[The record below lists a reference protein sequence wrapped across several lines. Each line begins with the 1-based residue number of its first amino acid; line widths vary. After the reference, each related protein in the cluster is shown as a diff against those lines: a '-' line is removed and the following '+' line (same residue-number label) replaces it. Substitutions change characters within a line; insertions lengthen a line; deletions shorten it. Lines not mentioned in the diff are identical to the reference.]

1 MISKHAKLGKPES
14 NEFPI
19 QFCQLPTSEIGY
31 NTDMRSDSY
40 RNISAR
46 ISDEQLGLGWIS
58 GITLWKSPVA
68 VAMEPHRHPHIEPI
82 FCLKGEL
89 TYEVDGFGSIVV
101 SEGTGVI
108 MPAHTTHVL
117 RGGTDMPCVR
127 IGLHIRSSMPA
138 KSHRYGVFSSGDFGV
153 FLAKLKDMSA
163 RTFRLNNQ
171 ALDAIKEL
179 SARVATVRPNS
190 AERGILRTLCSLILY
205 RVIDILSHPLVAT
218 GPVIMDEATRY
229 IEEHFAEKLS
239 VDGLVRRMG
248 YGRTQLFSLFKQHTG
263 LTPNEYLV
271 RYRVLK
277 ASEMIKRGKPVTEVS
292 KAVGFST
299 PSYFRSVYLKYT
311 GKKPSDEPSSR

>member
-1 MISKHAKLGKPES
+1 
-14 NEFPI
+14 
-19 QFCQLPTSEIGY
+19 
-31 NTDMRSDSY
+31 MRSDSY

-68 VAMEPHRHPHIEPI
+68 VAMKPHRHPHIELI

-101 SEGTGVI
+101 SEGTGVV

-117 RGGTDMPCVR
+117 RGGTDTPCVR
-127 IGLHIRSSMPA
+127 MGLHIRSSMTA
-138 KSHRYGVFSSGDFGV
+138 KSHRYGVFSSGDFSI
-153 FLAKLKDMSA
+153 FHAKLKDMSA
-163 RTFRLNNQ
+163 QTFRLNTQ

-179 SARVATVRPNS
+179 SVRIAAAKPNS

-205 RVIDILSHPLVAT
+205 RVVDILSHPLAAT
-218 GPVIMDEATRY
+218 GPAIMDEATRY
-229 IEEHFAEKLS
+229 IEDHFAEKLS
-239 VDGLVRRMG
+239 IDGLVRRMG
-248 YGRTQLFSLFKQHTG
+248 YGRTQLFALFKQHTG

-271 RYRVLK
+271 RYRVRK
-277 ASEMIKRGKPVTEVS
+277 ASEMFRQGKSVTEVA

-299 PSYFRSVYLKYT
+299 TSYFRSVYLKYT
-311 GKKPSDEPSSR
+311 GKSLLTNRLPANACRPAKARGPRQTGRKCR